1 MNRLMKLKRVRSRW
15 KEPSKHLCLASRG
28 GGISDRTLFGVGRQT
43 HHRFSAISAGTVKNA
58 SKRSCSLPRG
68 AFQGPE
74 EFSFCFDLMR
84 FTGKKERLR
93 TDASWC
99 SFRSLVQLVG

>member
-1 MNRLMKLKRVRSRW
+1 MEIMVRSIW
-15 KEPSKHLCLASRG
+15 KEHYKHLCLALRG
-28 GGISDRTLFGVGRQT
+28 GADSDRTLIGVGRQT
-43 HHRFSAISAGTVKNA
+43 HHRFSAISAGTVKNT
-58 SKRSCSLPRG
+58 SKRNCSLPRG

-93 TDASWC
+93 SDASWC
-99 SFRSLVQLVG
+99 SFRSPVQLVG